1 MKMKTEYEAIKEF
14 VDDHYNRFGAYPMEV
29 ETEKQVY
36 TFEQYWLV
44 LDTQK

>member
-1 MKMKTEYEAIKEF
+1 MKTEYEAIKEF

-44 LDTQK
+44 LDMQK